1 MNTVDCKKNLIGT
14 TVLVTAPGSAQR
26 ASEYEAAVG
35 SGPSTANLK
44 FDSPNKAKIG
54 KSLRDMEKVLSG
66 QGKGTWPNNSV
77 SALERALGEI
87 NRALEKGHDAD
98 KHGFHCLGG
107 FAILSRCVAS

>member
-1 MNTVDCKKNLIGT
+1 M
-14 TVLVTAPGSAQR
+14 LVTVPGTAQR
-26 ASEYEAAVG
+26 ASEYEATG
-35 SGPSTANLK
+35 GGGPSTANLK

>member
-1 MNTVDCKKNLIGT
+1 MKKSKEQKG
-14 TVLVTAPGSAQR
+14 VLVSVPGMTQR
-26 ASEYEAAVG
+26 ASEYEAVAGG
-35 SGPSTANLK
+35 SGPSTSANLK

-107 FAILSRCVAS
+107 FAILSR